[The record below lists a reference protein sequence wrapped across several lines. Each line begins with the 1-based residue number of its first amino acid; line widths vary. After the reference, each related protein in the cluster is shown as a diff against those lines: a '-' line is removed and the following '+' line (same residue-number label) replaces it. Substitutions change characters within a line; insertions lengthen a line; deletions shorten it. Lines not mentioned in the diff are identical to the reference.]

1 MNKYLILLAIAI
13 VFTSCETKTSDFV
26 IKNKQVGK
34 LTDSTTVASM
44 KKLYASDSIVKN
56 TEGQSAFEAY
66 DEYTIIDKK
75 TKKPLLVVVPIK
87 VNDEQSKIKRI
98 EIKSDLYKTA
108 KGVGLTSNFGMF
120 SKNHKLNRIEE
131 TFKYIVVF
139 VDDLN
144 ATIDMTKDVLP
155 LNSRNDSSI
164 KIDKTMI
171 PDNSKIKHF
180 VMFLNE

>member
-1 MNKYLILLAIAI
+1 MNKYIILLAITI
-13 VFTSCETKTSDFV
+13 IFSSCETKTNDFI

-34 LTDSTTVASM
+34 LTDSTTIASM
-44 KKLYASDSIVKN
+44 KKLYANDSIIKN

-75 TKKPLLVVVPIK
+75 TKNPLLLVVPVK
-87 VNDEQSKIKRI
+87 QKDENSKIKRI
-98 EIKSDLYKTA
+98 EILSGQFKTD
-108 KGVGLTSNFGMF
+108 KGVSLSSSFGDF
-120 SKNHKLNRIEE
+120 NTHHKLGRLDE

-139 VDDLN
+139 IDDLN
-144 ATIDMTKDVLP
+144 ATIDMTKDVIP

-180 VMFLNE
+180 VVFLNE